1 MDEKQKKLVR
11 DIMYGDVNDEESYY
25 RRRYYSEEEL
35 VRAQRI
41 RKINMI
47 FTIIFIIVAAVVYIF
62 TYKSKVIDPIEDLKK
77 TIIIMHLGLMII
89 LLFASLIIN
98 ILSKDINTYL
108 IKTYLVLA
116 VSIIVFLAF
125 SGVKYY
131 MNTTYTKEKFE
142 QLYDEKYS
150 DISIDMSLLD
160 MVDLDNMKIKT
171 EKEFFADECSKVFK
185 YYNIKTYGLL
195 VVNLGLIALFAYQT
209 NKISELKKKKDRI
222 AKDDIVLFDE
232 EENVKI

>member
-1 MDEKQKKLVR
+1 
-11 DIMYGDVNDEESYY
+11 
-25 RRRYYSEEEL
+25 
-35 VRAQRI
+35 
-41 RKINMI
+41 
-47 FTIIFIIVAAVVYIF
+47 
-62 TYKSKVIDPIEDLKK
+62 
-77 TIIIMHLGLMII
+77 MII

-125 SGVKYY
+125 CGVKYY

-195 VVNLGLIALFAYQT
+195 VVNIGLIALFAYQT

-222 AKDDIVLFDE
+222 ARDDIVLFDE